1 MAGLVKLVAPMDY
14 PGAAISKNRTWLA
27 GRRGKGQMNR
37 EASRWKRDLTD
48 ALTVAA
54 LGAGV
59 RALALPLTVVVQPR
73 YVNKREATDPHNL
86 TELAADAVQEFCGL
100 NDRDYTTIARA
111 PVYGAAIPSIT
122 ITVIARRADGVAAA
136 TAATPGTEMRKERR
150 RECGDVRAA
159 AAPAAATSVGDPIG
173 ERKGKVTPSSSRSPR
188 SPRAA
193 ATPGQ

>member
-122 ITVIARRADGVAAA
+122 ITVIARRADGVARDEEREEEGVWGCPRGGC
-136 TAATPGTEMRKERR
+136 PGRR
-150 RECGDVRAA
+150 HQCRRSHRGAQ
-159 AAPAAATSVGDPIG
+159 G
-173 ERKGKVTPSSSRSPR
+173 EGHTFLQSIPSLSASCRNAR
-188 SPRAA
+188 TIIAV
-193 ATPGQ
+193 